1 MKIFAARLVRFAHLL
16 VFIFLIIGWALPWW
30 QAWAIHLP
38 LTIITR
44 IHWRMNNRR
53 CIFTTWEVILNG
65 QEFEEDHEEGWFVKE
80 VFEALTKWR
89 PSTIFVRRLM
99 LFWMYLAAFLSAI
112 RLFTFFKGK
121 GLN

>member
-53 CIFTTWEVILNG
+53 CIFTTWEVILKG

-112 RLFTFFKGK
+112 RLFTFF
-121 GLN
+121 N